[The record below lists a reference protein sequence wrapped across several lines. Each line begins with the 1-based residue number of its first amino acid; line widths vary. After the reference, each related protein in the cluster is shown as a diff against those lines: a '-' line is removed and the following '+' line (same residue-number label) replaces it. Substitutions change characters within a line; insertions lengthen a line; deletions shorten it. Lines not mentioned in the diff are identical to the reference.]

1 MRTTLSHKA
10 RAGLLTGALAVIAA
24 GAVSIAPADAQ
35 AARVLTVSPSTITV
49 GQSAD
54 LIATGCV
61 ADADQADLYVVFGSD
76 EGGPGGTDPQP
87 TDAEGT
93 ATFNTGPAPE
103 GAEGTYVITAQ
114 CVFDNGEGF
123 DVLFSYDP
131 AELTVVGATP
141 TTSEAPTTTAVEVA
155 DVVAVAPAF
164 TG

>member
-1 MRTTLSHKA
+1 MSTSLTRKA
-10 RAGLLTGALAVIAA
+10 RAGLVSAALAVVAA
-24 GAVSIAPADAQ
+24 GAVTILPADAQ
-35 AARVLTVSPSTITV
+35 VTPTLTISPSTITV

-54 LIATGCV
+54 VIATGCV
-61 ADADQADLYVVFGSD
+61 AEADQADLYVVFGSN

-103 GAEGTYVITAQ
+103 GAEGTYQITAQ

-123 DVLFSYDP
+123 DVVFTYDP
-131 AELTVVGATP
+131 AVLTVVAATP
-141 TTSEAPTTTAVEVA
+141 PTSEPTTTTTAQVA
-155 DVVAVAPAF
+155 DVVTVAPAF